1 MSRTPALIV
10 SLVAGLIFGSG
21 LVISGMTQP
30 TKVIGF
36 LDVLGGWD
44 PTLAFVLAGA
54 TGTHMLLRPVVQR
67 LAPETVARGTPTR
80 TGVDRN
86 LLVGAGIFGGG
97 WGLGGY
103 CPGPAVTATGPALES
118 ALFFVIPMLVGMGM
132 HSAWSRWQT
141 SRSEDAPAAV

>member
-1 MSRTPALIV
+1 MLIAALGSGI
-10 SLVAGLIFGSG
+10 LFGSG

-54 TGTHMLLRPVVQR
+54 TGTHMLLRTLVKW
-67 LAPETVARGTPTR
+67 LAPANVARGTPAGA
-80 TGVDRN
+80 GVDRN
-86 LLVGAGIFGGG
+86 LLVGAALFGGG

-103 CPGPAVTATGPALES
+103 CPGPALTAAGPALES
-118 ALFFVIPMLVGMGM
+118 ALFFVVPMLVGMGM
-132 HSAWSRWQT
+132 HSAYRRRRES
-141 SRSEDAPAAV
+141 SSADATAAA